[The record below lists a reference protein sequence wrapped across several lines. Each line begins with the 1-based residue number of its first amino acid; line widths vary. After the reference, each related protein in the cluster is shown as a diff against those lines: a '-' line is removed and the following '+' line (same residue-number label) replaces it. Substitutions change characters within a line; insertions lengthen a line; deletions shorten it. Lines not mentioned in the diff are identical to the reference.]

1 MRVKGI
7 IPALCTPT
15 GREEQVNEASLKRL
29 LDYTIESGCHGV
41 FILSSTGE
49 FYGISQE
56 EKLRAVKITVDHVN
70 GRVPVMVGAYG
81 VGTRE
86 AVGMVEKVQDLGADL
101 VSVLTPMMITPN
113 DEEIYQ
119 HYRSIAASTD
129 LPVTLYNN
137 PDRTGVN
144 ISART
149 VERLA
154 AIPNIVAVKD
164 RSGDLGLMMDY
175 IMRTREMEFDVL
187 CGRDMLIFAN
197 LLHGGS
203 GSVAATANVAPAL
216 LVDLYDKCMAGDY
229 AGALADQ
236 YRLAPF
242 RLSFGLASWPAVTKD
257 ALNLMGFEVGDP
269 VKPVMGCAGEKLE
282 ILRGILTDL
291 GVMPGNVCTKG

>member
-1 MRVKGI
+1 MSVKGI
-7 IPALCTPT
+7 IPALCTPLDESE
-15 GREEQVNEASLKRL
+15 RVNEAALKRL
-29 LDYTIESGCHGV
+29 LDYTIGNGCHGV

-49 FYGISQE
+49 FYGLSE
-56 EKLRAVKITVDHVN
+56 AEKLRALKITVDHVN
-70 GRVPVMVGAYG
+70 GRVPVMAGAYG
-81 VGTRE
+81 IGTKE
-86 AVGMVEKVQDLGADL
+86 AVRMVEKAQELGADL
-101 VSVLTPMMITPN
+101 VSVLTPMMISPN

-144 ISART
+144 ISAKT
-149 VERLA
+149 AERLA
-154 AIPNIVAVKD
+154 AVPNIAAVKD
-164 RSGDLGLMMDY
+164 SSGDMSLMMDY
-175 IMRTREMEFDVL
+175 ILRTRDMDFDVL

-216 LVDLYDKCMAGDY
+216 LVDLYNKYLSGDY

-257 ALNLMGFEVGDP
+257 ALNLMGFEAGPP
-269 VKPVMGCAGEKLE
+269 VSPNTGCNAENME
-282 ILRGILTDL
+282 RLRTLLTDL
-291 GVMPGNVCTKG
+291 GVIHQ